1 MKGAHVH
8 RYIRPVTRQRRE
20 RQQIT
25 ELAAILAVTPRRH
38 TMRKLVLIL
47 SALAFGA
54 CSGDAGP
61 TGPAGP
67 AGPAGP
73 QGPPGLPGVSA
84 SISWGMVTLDAGGG
98 GVITFT
104 GAQVNSSV
112 ITCYT
117 SSSASGP
124 WIVVAVDFVFGQS
137 CGASNSGSDLVV
149 IMINGVPGWFFLAT
163 AVTVP

>member
-1 MKGAHVH
+1 
-8 RYIRPVTRQRRE
+8 
-20 RQQIT
+20 
-25 ELAAILAVTPRRH
+25 
-38 TMRKLVLIL
+38 MRKLVLVL
-47 SALAFGA
+47 SVLALVA

-61 TGPAGP
+61 TGPAGV

-84 SISWGMVTLDAGGG
+84 SISWGMVTLDASGG

-104 GAQVNSSV
+104 GAQVTSSV

-117 SSSASGP
+117 SSSSAGP
-124 WIVVAVDFVFGQS
+124 WLVVALDFVFGQS
-137 CGASNSGSDLVV
+137 CGALNSGSDLLV
-149 IMINGVPGWFFLAT
+149 IMINGVPGFFFLAT